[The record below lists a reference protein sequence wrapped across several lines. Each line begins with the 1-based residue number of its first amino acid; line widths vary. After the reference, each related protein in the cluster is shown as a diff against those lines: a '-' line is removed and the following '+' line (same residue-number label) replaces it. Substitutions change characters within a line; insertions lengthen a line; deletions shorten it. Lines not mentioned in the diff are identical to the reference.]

1 MDSLTAAFKALE
13 QSINASCKWAHGTA
27 ARQTRTRGDG
37 RTQTRVFVLP
47 DATAAFK
54 MLQAAAA
61 TGNGE
66 AAAVAAAMRV
76 VARARW
82 HDANDD
88 E

>member
-1 MDSLTAAFKALE
+1 MDSL
-13 QSINASCKWAHGTA
+13 
-27 ARQTRTRGDG
+27 
-37 RTQTRVFVLP
+37 
-47 DATAAFK
+47 TAAFK